1 MNDEWIN
8 TDLATLY
15 AHFGERFSREQC
27 LADLRLLSCQGERV
41 LNIRG
46 NEVRVKKGQVAI
58 SIRTLCKRW
67 GLANLTVQHLLR
79 SFQHENLIKINTSNA
94 INIIDVFTPIVTQ
107 SVTQNVTQKVGVPN
121 CNTDSYKKGNTQ
133 SVTQSVT
140 QNEKKQP
147 KTPKNTPIVT
157 QSVTQNVTQKEG
169 VTNSKTSSCKTCN
182 TQSVTQS
189 VTQNEKKQPKTPQNT
204 PIVTQSVTQNVTQK
218 VGVPNCNTDSYKKG
232 NTQSVTQSVTQNE
245 KSENLTKIPR
255 APAIDSIYNIIQ
267 DNNIVVVD
275 VDACARDRACESADL
290 SEKERAKEDAFIG
303 ELKRAPI
310 WKEQMCMRHK
320 ITPSELEAWIETFS
334 LDAECRGT
342 LHDNLTQV
350 KRHFNDWLRIQIRE
364 QRKINN
370 ENNRPNTK
378 DRRRG
383 FEVSACDPADYTTT
397 F

>member
-46 NEVRVKKGQVAI
+46 NEVRVKNGQVAI

-79 SFQHENLIKINTSNA
+79 SFQHENLIKINTSST

-140 QNEKKQP
+140 QNEKLK
-147 KTPKNTPIVT
+147 
-157 QSVTQNVTQKEG
+157 
-169 VTNSKTSSCKTCN
+169 
-182 TQSVTQS
+182 
-189 VTQNEKKQPKTPQNT
+189 
-204 PIVTQSVTQNVTQK
+204 
-218 VGVPNCNTDSYKKG
+218 
-232 NTQSVTQSVTQNE
+232 
-245 KSENLTKIPR
+245 NLTKIPR
-255 APAIDSIYNIIQ
+255 APAIDSIYNIKQ

-275 VDACARDRACESADL
+275 VDACVRERSCESADL
-290 SEKERAKEDAFIG
+290 SEKERAKEDAFVG

>member
-27 LADLRLLSCQGERV
+27 LADLRLLSRQGERV

-67 GLANLTVQHLLR
+67 SLADKTVQRLLR
-79 SFQHENLIKINTSNA
+79 SFQHENLIKINTSST
-94 INIIDVFTPIVTQ
+94 INIIDVLTPITTQ
-107 SVTQNVTQKVGVPN
+107 STTQSTTQKVDVPN
-121 CNTDSYKKGNTQ
+121 CNTDSYKKGTTQ
-133 SVTQSVT
+133 STTQSTT

-147 KTPKNTPIVT
+147 KTPKNTPITT
-157 QSVTQNVTQKEG
+157 QST
-169 VTNSKTSSCKTCN
+169 
-182 TQSVTQS
+182 TQST
-189 VTQNEKKQPKTPQNT
+189 
-204 PIVTQSVTQNVTQK
+204 TQK
-218 VGVPNCNTDSYKKG
+218 VDVPNCNTDSYKKG
-232 NTQSVTQSVTQNE
+232 TTQSTTQSTTQNE

-290 SEKERAKEDAFIG
+290 SEKERAKEDAFVG

>member
-27 LADLRLLSCQGERV
+27 LADLRLLSRQGERV

-140 QNEKKQP
+140 QNEK
-147 KTPKNTPIVT
+147 
-157 QSVTQNVTQKEG
+157 
-169 VTNSKTSSCKTCN
+169 SK
-182 TQSVTQS
+182 
-189 VTQNEKKQPKTPQNT
+189 
-204 PIVTQSVTQNVTQK
+204 
-218 VGVPNCNTDSYKKG
+218 
-232 NTQSVTQSVTQNE
+232 
-245 KSENLTKIPR
+245 NLTKTPR

-275 VDACARDRACESADL
+275 VDACVRERACESADL
-290 SEKERAKEDAFIG
+290 SEKERAKEDAFVG

>member
-27 LADLRLLSCQGERV
+27 LADLRLLSRQGERV

-67 GLANLTVQHLLR
+67 SLADKTVQRLLR
-79 SFQHENLIKINTSNA
+79 SFQHENLIKINTSST
-94 INIIDVFTPIVTQ
+94 INIIDVLTPITTQ
-107 SVTQNVTQKVGVPN
+107 ST
-121 CNTDSYKKGNTQ
+121 TQ
-133 SVTQSVT
+133 ST
-140 QNEKKQP
+140 
-147 KTPKNTPIVT
+147 
-157 QSVTQNVTQKEG
+157 
-169 VTNSKTSSCKTCN
+169 
-182 TQSVTQS
+182 
-189 VTQNEKKQPKTPQNT
+189 
-204 PIVTQSVTQNVTQK
+204 
-218 VGVPNCNTDSYKKG
+218 
-232 NTQSVTQSVTQNE
+232 TQNE

-255 APAIDSIYNIIQ
+255 SPAIDSIYNIIQ

-275 VDACARDRACESADL
+275 VDACVRERACESADL
-290 SEKERAKEDAFIG
+290 SEKERAKEDAFVG

>member
-1 MNDEWIN
+1 MNEEWIN

-27 LADLRLLSCQGERV
+27 LADLRLLSKQEDRL

-67 GLANLTVQHLLR
+67 GLASMTVRRLLR
-79 SFQHENLIKINTSNA
+79 SFQHENLIKINTSSA
-94 INIIDVFTPIVTQ
+94 INIIDVLIPISTQ
-107 SVTQNVTQKVGVPN
+107 SSTQSSTQKVDITN
-121 CNTDSYKKGNTQ
+121 CDTNNYKTCSTQ
-133 SVTQSVT
+133 SSTQ
-140 QNEKKQP
+140 
-147 KTPKNTPIVT
+147 
-157 QSVTQNVTQKEG
+157 
-169 VTNSKTSSCKTCN
+169 TS
-182 TQSVTQS
+182 
-189 VTQNEKKQPKTPQNT
+189 
-204 PIVTQSVTQNVTQK
+204 
-218 VGVPNCNTDSYKKG
+218 
-232 NTQSVTQSVTQNE
+232 TQNE

-275 VDACARDRACESADL
+275 VDACVRERACESADL
-290 SEKERAKEDAFIG
+290 SEKERAKEDAFVG

-320 ITPSELEAWIETFS
+320 ITPSELDAWIETFS

-364 QRKINN
+364 QKKINN

>member
-27 LADLRLLSCQGERV
+27 LADLRLLSRQGERV

-67 GLANLTVQHLLR
+67 SLADKTVQRLLR
-79 SFQHENLIKINTSNA
+79 SFQHENLIKINTSST
-94 INIIDVFTPIVTQ
+94 INIIDVLTPITTQ
-107 SVTQNVTQKVGVPN
+107 STTQSTIQKVDVPN
-121 CNTDSYKKGNTQ
+121 CKTDSYKKGTTQ
-133 SVTQSVT
+133 STTQST
-140 QNEKKQP
+140 
-147 KTPKNTPIVT
+147 
-157 QSVTQNVTQKEG
+157 
-169 VTNSKTSSCKTCN
+169 
-182 TQSVTQS
+182 
-189 VTQNEKKQPKTPQNT
+189 
-204 PIVTQSVTQNVTQK
+204 
-218 VGVPNCNTDSYKKG
+218 
-232 NTQSVTQSVTQNE
+232 TQNE

-255 APAIDSIYNIIQ
+255 APAINSIYNIIQ

-290 SEKERAKEDAFIG
+290 SEKERAKEDAFVG

>member
-1 MNDEWIN
+1 
-8 TDLATLY
+8 
-15 AHFGERFSREQC
+15 
-27 LADLRLLSCQGERV
+27 
-41 LNIRG
+41 
-46 NEVRVKKGQVAI
+46 
-58 SIRTLCKRW
+58 
-67 GLANLTVQHLLR
+67 
-79 SFQHENLIKINTSNA
+79 
-94 INIIDVFTPIVTQ
+94 
-107 SVTQNVTQKVGVPN
+107 
-121 CNTDSYKKGNTQ
+121 
-133 SVTQSVT
+133 
-140 QNEKKQP
+140 
-147 KTPKNTPIVT
+147 
-157 QSVTQNVTQKEG
+157 
-169 VTNSKTSSCKTCN
+169 
-182 TQSVTQS
+182 
-189 VTQNEKKQPKTPQNT
+189 
-204 PIVTQSVTQNVTQK
+204 
-218 VGVPNCNTDSYKKG
+218 
-232 NTQSVTQSVTQNE
+232 
-245 KSENLTKIPR
+245 IPR

-275 VDACARDRACESADL
+275 VDACVRERACESADL
-290 SEKERAKEDAFIG
+290 SEKERAKEDAFVG

-364 QRKINN
+364 QRKISN

>member
-27 LADLRLLSCQGERV
+27 LADLRLLSKQEDRL

-67 GLANLTVQHLLR
+67 SLADKTVQRLLR

-94 INIIDVFTPIVTQ
+94 INIIDVFTPITTQ
-107 SVTQNVTQKVGVPN
+107 STTQKVDIPN
-121 CNTDSYKKGNTQ
+121 CNTDSYKKGTTQ
-133 SVTQSVT
+133 STTQST
-140 QNEKKQP
+140 
-147 KTPKNTPIVT
+147 
-157 QSVTQNVTQKEG
+157 
-169 VTNSKTSSCKTCN
+169 
-182 TQSVTQS
+182 
-189 VTQNEKKQPKTPQNT
+189 
-204 PIVTQSVTQNVTQK
+204 
-218 VGVPNCNTDSYKKG
+218 
-232 NTQSVTQSVTQNE
+232 TQNE
-245 KSENLTKIPR
+245 KSKNLTKIPR

-290 SEKERAKEDAFIG
+290 SEKERAKEDAFVG

>member
-27 LADLRLLSCQGERV
+27 LADLRLLSKQEDRL

-67 GLANLTVQHLLR
+67 GLASMTVRRLLR
-79 SFQHENLIKINTSNA
+79 SFQHENLIKINTSSA
-94 INIIDVFTPIVTQ
+94 INIIDVLIPISTQ
-107 SVTQNVTQKVGVPN
+107 SSTQSSTQKVDITN
-121 CNTDSYKKGNTQ
+121 CDTNNYKTCSTQ
-133 SVTQSVT
+133 SSTQS
-140 QNEKKQP
+140 
-147 KTPKNTPIVT
+147 
-157 QSVTQNVTQKEG
+157 S
-169 VTNSKTSSCKTCN
+169 
-182 TQSVTQS
+182 
-189 VTQNEKKQPKTPQNT
+189 
-204 PIVTQSVTQNVTQK
+204 
-218 VGVPNCNTDSYKKG
+218 
-232 NTQSVTQSVTQNE
+232 TQNE

-267 DNNIVVVD
+267 DNNNIVVVD
-275 VDACARDRACESADL
+275 VDACVRERACESADL
-290 SEKERAKEDAFIG
+290 SEKERAKEDAFVG

>member
-1 MNDEWIN
+1 MNEEWIN

-27 LADLRLLSCQGERV
+27 LADLRLLSKQEDRL

-67 GLANLTVQHLLR
+67 SLADKTVQRLLR

-94 INIIDVFTPIVTQ
+94 INIIDVFTPITTQ
-107 SVTQNVTQKVGVPN
+107 STTQSTTQKVDIPN
-121 CNTDSYKKGNTQ
+121 CNTESYKKGTTQ
-133 SVTQSVT
+133 STTQST
-140 QNEKKQP
+140 
-147 KTPKNTPIVT
+147 
-157 QSVTQNVTQKEG
+157 
-169 VTNSKTSSCKTCN
+169 
-182 TQSVTQS
+182 
-189 VTQNEKKQPKTPQNT
+189 
-204 PIVTQSVTQNVTQK
+204 
-218 VGVPNCNTDSYKKG
+218 
-232 NTQSVTQSVTQNE
+232 TQNE

-290 SEKERAKEDAFIG
+290 SEKERAKEDAFVG

>member
-27 LADLRLLSCQGERV
+27 LADLRLLSRQGERV

-67 GLANLTVQHLLR
+67 SLADKTVQRLLR
-79 SFQHENLIKINTSNA
+79 SFQHENLIKINTSST
-94 INIIDVFTPIVTQ
+94 INIIDVLTPITTQ
-107 SVTQNVTQKVGVPN
+107 STTQSTTQKVNVPN
-121 CNTDSYKKGNTQ
+121 CKTDSYKKGTTQ
-133 SVTQSVT
+133 STTQSTT

-147 KTPKNTPIVT
+147 KTPKNTPITT
-157 QSVTQNVTQKEG
+157 QST
-169 VTNSKTSSCKTCN
+169 
-182 TQSVTQS
+182 TQS
-189 VTQNEKKQPKTPQNT
+189 N
-204 PIVTQSVTQNVTQK
+204 TQK
-218 VGVPNCNTDSYKKG
+218 VNVPNCKTDSYKKG
-232 NTQSVTQSVTQNE
+232 TTQSTTQSTTQNE

-275 VDACARDRACESADL
+275 VDACVRERACESADL
-290 SEKERAKEDAFIG
+290 SEKERAKEDAFVG

>member
-1 MNDEWIN
+1 MNEEWIN

-27 LADLRLLSCQGERV
+27 LADLRLLSKQEDRL

-67 GLANLTVQHLLR
+67 SLADKTVQRLLR

-94 INIIDVFTPIVTQ
+94 INIIDVFTPITTQ
-107 SVTQNVTQKVGVPN
+107 STTQSTTQKVDVPN
-121 CNTDSYKKGNTQ
+121 CNTDSYKKGTTQ
-133 SVTQSVT
+133 STTQSTT

-147 KTPKNTPIVT
+147 KTPKNTPITT
-157 QSVTQNVTQKEG
+157 QST
-169 VTNSKTSSCKTCN
+169 
-182 TQSVTQS
+182 TQST
-189 VTQNEKKQPKTPQNT
+189 
-204 PIVTQSVTQNVTQK
+204 TQK
-218 VGVPNCNTDSYKKG
+218 VDVPNCNTDSYKKG
-232 NTQSVTQSVTQNE
+232 TTQSTTQSTTQNE
-245 KSENLTKIPR
+245 KSKNLTKIPR

-290 SEKERAKEDAFIG
+290 SEKERAKEDAFVG

>member
-27 LADLRLLSCQGERV
+27 LADLRLLSRQGERV

-67 GLANLTVQHLLR
+67 SLADKTVQRLLR
-79 SFQHENLIKINTSNA
+79 SFQHENLIKINTSST
-94 INIIDVFTPIVTQ
+94 INIIDVLTPITTQ
-107 SVTQNVTQKVGVPN
+107 STTQSTTQKVDIPN
-121 CNTDSYKKGNTQ
+121 CNTESYKKGTTQ
-133 SVTQSVT
+133 STTQST
-140 QNEKKQP
+140 
-147 KTPKNTPIVT
+147 
-157 QSVTQNVTQKEG
+157 
-169 VTNSKTSSCKTCN
+169 
-182 TQSVTQS
+182 
-189 VTQNEKKQPKTPQNT
+189 
-204 PIVTQSVTQNVTQK
+204 
-218 VGVPNCNTDSYKKG
+218 
-232 NTQSVTQSVTQNE
+232 TQNE

-275 VDACARDRACESADL
+275 VDACVRERACESADL
-290 SEKERAKEDAFIG
+290 SEKERAKEDAFVG

>member
-27 LADLRLLSCQGERV
+27 LADLRLLSRQGERV

-67 GLANLTVQHLLR
+67 SLADKTVQRLLR
-79 SFQHENLIKINTSNA
+79 SFQHENLIKINTSST
-94 INIIDVFTPIVTQ
+94 INIIDVLTPITTQ
-107 SVTQNVTQKVGVPN
+107 STTQSTIQKVDVPN
-121 CNTDSYKKGNTQ
+121 CKTDSYKKGTTQ
-133 SVTQSVT
+133 STTQSTT

-147 KTPKNTPIVT
+147 KTPKNTPITT
-157 QSVTQNVTQKEG
+157 QST
-169 VTNSKTSSCKTCN
+169 
-182 TQSVTQS
+182 TQST
-189 VTQNEKKQPKTPQNT
+189 
-204 PIVTQSVTQNVTQK
+204 IQK
-218 VGVPNCNTDSYKKG
+218 VDVPNCKTDSYKKG
-232 NTQSVTQSVTQNE
+232 TTQSTTQSTTQNE

-255 APAIDSIYNIIQ
+255 APAINSIYNIIQ

-290 SEKERAKEDAFIG
+290 SEKERAKEDAFVG

>member
-27 LADLRLLSCQGERV
+27 LADLRLLSKQKDRL

-67 GLANLTVQHLLR
+67 SLADKTVQRLLR
-79 SFQHENLIKINTSNA
+79 SFQHENLIKINTSST
-94 INIIDVFTPIVTQ
+94 INIIDVLTPITTQ
-107 SVTQNVTQKVGVPN
+107 STTQSTTQKVDVPN
-121 CNTDSYKKGNTQ
+121 CKTDSYKKGTTQ
-133 SVTQSVT
+133 STTQSTT

-147 KTPKNTPIVT
+147 KTPKNTPITT
-157 QSVTQNVTQKEG
+157 QST
-169 VTNSKTSSCKTCN
+169 
-182 TQSVTQS
+182 TQST
-189 VTQNEKKQPKTPQNT
+189 
-204 PIVTQSVTQNVTQK
+204 TQK
-218 VGVPNCNTDSYKKG
+218 VDVPNCKTDSYKKG
-232 NTQSVTQSVTQNE
+232 TTQSTTQSTTQNE

-275 VDACARDRACESADL
+275 VDACVRERACESADL
-290 SEKERAKEDAFIG
+290 SEKERAKEDAFVG

>member
-1 MNDEWIN
+1 MDDEWIN

-27 LADLRLLSCQGERV
+27 LADLRLLSRQGERV

-67 GLANLTVQHLLR
+67 SLADKTVQRLLR

-94 INIIDVFTPIVTQ
+94 INIIDVFTPITTQ
-107 SVTQNVTQKVGVPN
+107 STTQSTTQKVDIPN
-121 CNTDSYKKGNTQ
+121 CNTESYKKGTTQ
-133 SVTQSVT
+133 STTQSTT

-147 KTPKNTPIVT
+147 KTPKNTPITT
-157 QSVTQNVTQKEG
+157 QST
-169 VTNSKTSSCKTCN
+169 
-182 TQSVTQS
+182 TQST
-189 VTQNEKKQPKTPQNT
+189 
-204 PIVTQSVTQNVTQK
+204 TQK
-218 VGVPNCNTDSYKKG
+218 VDIPNCNTESYKKG
-232 NTQSVTQSVTQNE
+232 TTQSTTQSTTQNE

-275 VDACARDRACESADL
+275 VDACVRERACESADL
-290 SEKERAKEDAFIG
+290 SEKERAKEDAFVG

-350 KRHFNDWLRIQIRE
+350 KRHLNDWLRIQIRE

>member
-27 LADLRLLSCQGERV
+27 LADLRLLSKQEDRL

-67 GLANLTVQHLLR
+67 SLADKTVQRLLR

-94 INIIDVFTPIVTQ
+94 INIIDVFTPITTQ
-107 SVTQNVTQKVGVPN
+107 STTQSTTQKVDIPN
-121 CNTDSYKKGNTQ
+121 CNTDSYKKGTTQ
-133 SVTQSVT
+133 STTQST
-140 QNEKKQP
+140 
-147 KTPKNTPIVT
+147 
-157 QSVTQNVTQKEG
+157 
-169 VTNSKTSSCKTCN
+169 
-182 TQSVTQS
+182 
-189 VTQNEKKQPKTPQNT
+189 TQNEKKQPKTPQNT
-204 PIVTQSVTQNVTQK
+204 PITTQSTTQSTTQK
-218 VGVPNCNTDSYKKG
+218 VDIPNCNTDSYKKG
-232 NTQSVTQSVTQNE
+232 TTQSTTQSTTQNE
-245 KSENLTKIPR
+245 KPENLTKIPR

-275 VDACARDRACESADL
+275 VDACVRERACESADL

>member
-27 LADLRLLSCQGERV
+27 LADLRLLSRQGERV

-67 GLANLTVQHLLR
+67 SLADKTVQRLLR
-79 SFQHENLIKINTSNA
+79 SFQHENLIKINTSST
-94 INIIDVFTPIVTQ
+94 INIIDVLTPITTQ
-107 SVTQNVTQKVGVPN
+107 STTQSTTQKVNVPN
-121 CNTDSYKKGNTQ
+121 CKTDSYKKGTTQ
-133 SVTQSVT
+133 STTQSTT

-147 KTPKNTPIVT
+147 KTPKNTPITT
-157 QSVTQNVTQKEG
+157 QST
-169 VTNSKTSSCKTCN
+169 
-182 TQSVTQS
+182 TQSTIQRV
-189 VTQNEKKQPKTPQNT
+189 N
-204 PIVTQSVTQNVTQK
+204 
-218 VGVPNCNTDSYKKG
+218 VPNCKTDSYKKG
-232 NTQSVTQSVTQNE
+232 TTQSTTQSTTQNE

-275 VDACARDRACESADL
+275 VDACVRERACESADL
-290 SEKERAKEDAFIG
+290 SEKERAKEDAFVG

>member
-46 NEVRVKKGQVAI
+46 NEVRVKNGQVAI

-147 KTPKNTPIVT
+147 KTP
-157 QSVTQNVTQKEG
+157 
-169 VTNSKTSSCKTCN
+169 
-182 TQSVTQS
+182 
-189 VTQNEKKQPKTPQNT
+189 QNT
-204 PIVTQSVTQNVTQK
+204 PIVTQSVTQT
-218 VGVPNCNTDSYKKG
+218 S
-232 NTQSVTQSVTQNE
+232 TQNE
-245 KSENLTKIPR
+245 KSENLTKTPR

-267 DNNIVVVD
+267 DNNIVVD
-275 VDACARDRACESADL
+275 VDACASDRACESADL
-290 SEKERAKEDAFIG
+290 SEKERAKEDAFVG

>member
-67 GLANLTVQHLLR
+67 SLADKTVQHLLR
-79 SFQHENLIKINTSNA
+79 SFQHENLIKINTSST
-94 INIIDVFTPIVTQ
+94 INIIDVLTPITTQ
-107 SVTQNVTQKVGVPN
+107 STTQSTTQKVDVPN
-121 CNTDSYKKGNTQ
+121 CKTDSYKKGTTQ
-133 SVTQSVT
+133 STTQST
-140 QNEKKQP
+140 
-147 KTPKNTPIVT
+147 
-157 QSVTQNVTQKEG
+157 
-169 VTNSKTSSCKTCN
+169 
-182 TQSVTQS
+182 
-189 VTQNEKKQPKTPQNT
+189 
-204 PIVTQSVTQNVTQK
+204 
-218 VGVPNCNTDSYKKG
+218 
-232 NTQSVTQSVTQNE
+232 TQNE

-255 APAIDSIYNIIQ
+255 APAIDSIYNIKQ
-267 DNNIVVVD
+267 DNNILFD
-275 VDACARDRACESADL
+275 VDDNACADARTHVRG
-290 SEKERAKEDAFIG
+290 EDEGEDPLIA
-303 ELKRAPI
+303 ELKNAPI
-310 WKEQMCMRHK
+310 WQEQMCMRHK
-320 ITPSELEAWIETFS
+320 LSPAELARWLDTFS

-342 LHDNLTQV
+342 THRDLSDT

>member
-27 LADLRLLSCQGERV
+27 LADLRLLSKQEDRL

-67 GLANLTVQHLLR
+67 SLADKTVQRLLR

-94 INIIDVFTPIVTQ
+94 INIIDVFTPITTQ
-107 SVTQNVTQKVGVPN
+107 STTQSTTQKVDIPN
-121 CNTDSYKKGNTQ
+121 CNTESYKKGTTQ
-133 SVTQSVT
+133 STTQST
-140 QNEKKQP
+140 
-147 KTPKNTPIVT
+147 
-157 QSVTQNVTQKEG
+157 
-169 VTNSKTSSCKTCN
+169 
-182 TQSVTQS
+182 
-189 VTQNEKKQPKTPQNT
+189 
-204 PIVTQSVTQNVTQK
+204 
-218 VGVPNCNTDSYKKG
+218 
-232 NTQSVTQSVTQNE
+232 TQNE
-245 KSENLTKIPR
+245 KSENLTKTPR

-275 VDACARDRACESADL
+275 VDACARDRECESADL
-290 SEKERAKEDAFIG
+290 SEKERAKEDAFVG

>member
-27 LADLRLLSCQGERV
+27 LADLRLLSKQEERV
-41 LNIRG
+41 INIRG
-46 NEVRVKKGQVAI
+46 NEICVKHGQVAI

-67 GLANLTVQHLLR
+67 GLASMTVRRLLR

-94 INIIDVFTPIVTQ
+94 INIIDVLIPISTQTSTQTSTQ
-107 SVTQNVTQKVGVPN
+107 SSTQKVDITN
-121 CNTDSYKKGNTQ
+121 CNTEDYKTCSTQ
-133 SVTQSVT
+133 TSTQTST

-147 KTPKNTPIVT
+147 KTPKNTPISTQTST
-157 QSVTQNVTQKEG
+157 QS
-169 VTNSKTSSCKTCN
+169 S
-182 TQSVTQS
+182 
-189 VTQNEKKQPKTPQNT
+189 
-204 PIVTQSVTQNVTQK
+204 TQK
-218 VGVPNCNTDSYKKG
+218 VDITNCNTEDYKTCS
-232 NTQSVTQSVTQNE
+232 TQTSTQTSTQNE

-275 VDACARDRACESADL
+275 VDACVRERACESADL

>member
-27 LADLRLLSCQGERV
+27 LADLRLLSRQGERV

-46 NEVRVKKGQVAI
+46 NEVRVKNGQVAI

-67 GLANLTVQHLLR
+67 SLADKTVQRLLR
-79 SFQHENLIKINTSNA
+79 SFQHENLIKINTSST
-94 INIIDVFTPIVTQ
+94 INIIDVLTPITTQ
-107 SVTQNVTQKVGVPN
+107 STTQSTTQKVDVPN
-121 CNTDSYKKGNTQ
+121 CKTDSYKKGTTQ
-133 SVTQSVT
+133 STTQST
-140 QNEKKQP
+140 
-147 KTPKNTPIVT
+147 
-157 QSVTQNVTQKEG
+157 
-169 VTNSKTSSCKTCN
+169 
-182 TQSVTQS
+182 
-189 VTQNEKKQPKTPQNT
+189 
-204 PIVTQSVTQNVTQK
+204 
-218 VGVPNCNTDSYKKG
+218 
-232 NTQSVTQSVTQNE
+232 TQNE
-245 KSENLTKIPR
+245 KSENLIKIPR

-275 VDACARDRACESADL
+275 VDACVRERACESADL
-290 SEKERAKEDAFIG
+290 SEKERAKEDAFVG

>member
-27 LADLRLLSCQGERV
+27 LADLRLLSHQGERV

-46 NEVRVKKGQVAI
+46 YEVRVKNGQVAI

-67 GLANLTVQHLLR
+67 SLADKTVQRLLR
-79 SFQHENLIKINTSNA
+79 SFQHENLIKINTSSA
-94 INIIDVFTPIVTQ
+94 INIIDVLIPITTQ
-107 SVTQNVTQKVGVPN
+107 STTQSTTQKVDVPN
-121 CNTDSYKKGNTQ
+121 CKTDSYKKGTTQ
-133 SVTQSVT
+133 STTQSTT

-147 KTPKNTPIVT
+147 KTPKNTPITT
-157 QSVTQNVTQKEG
+157 QST
-169 VTNSKTSSCKTCN
+169 
-182 TQSVTQS
+182 TQST
-189 VTQNEKKQPKTPQNT
+189 
-204 PIVTQSVTQNVTQK
+204 TQK
-218 VGVPNCNTDSYKKG
+218 VDVPNCKTDSYKKG
-232 NTQSVTQSVTQNE
+232 TTQSTTQSTTQNE
-245 KSENLTKIPR
+245 KSGNLTKIPR

-275 VDACARDRACESADL
+275 VDACVRERACESADL
-290 SEKERAKEDAFIG
+290 SEKERAKEDAFVG

>member
-1 MNDEWIN
+1 MNEEWIN

-27 LADLRLLSCQGERV
+27 LADLRLLSKQEDRL

-67 GLANLTVQHLLR
+67 SLADKTVQRLLR

-94 INIIDVFTPIVTQ
+94 INIIDVFTPITTQ
-107 SVTQNVTQKVGVPN
+107 STTQSTTQKVDIPN
-121 CNTDSYKKGNTQ
+121 CNTDSYKKGTTQ
-133 SVTQSVT
+133 STTQST
-140 QNEKKQP
+140 
-147 KTPKNTPIVT
+147 
-157 QSVTQNVTQKEG
+157 
-169 VTNSKTSSCKTCN
+169 
-182 TQSVTQS
+182 
-189 VTQNEKKQPKTPQNT
+189 TQNEKKQPKTPQNT
-204 PIVTQSVTQNVTQK
+204 PITTQSTTQSTTQK
-218 VGVPNCNTDSYKKG
+218 VDIPNCNTDSYKKG
-232 NTQSVTQSVTQNE
+232 TTQSTTQSTTQNE

-290 SEKERAKEDAFIG
+290 SEKERAKEDAFVG

>member
-1 MNDEWIN
+1 MDDEWIN

-27 LADLRLLSCQGERV
+27 LADLRLLSRQGERV

-79 SFQHENLIKINTSNA
+79 SFQHENLIKINTSST

-140 QNEKKQP
+140 QNEK
-147 KTPKNTPIVT
+147 
-157 QSVTQNVTQKEG
+157 
-169 VTNSKTSSCKTCN
+169 SK
-182 TQSVTQS
+182 
-189 VTQNEKKQPKTPQNT
+189 
-204 PIVTQSVTQNVTQK
+204 
-218 VGVPNCNTDSYKKG
+218 
-232 NTQSVTQSVTQNE
+232 
-245 KSENLTKIPR
+245 NLTKIPR

-275 VDACARDRACESADL
+275 VDACVRERACESADL
-290 SEKERAKEDAFIG
+290 SEKERAKEDAFVG

-364 QRKINN
+364 QRKISN

>member
-27 LADLRLLSCQGERV
+27 LADLRLLSRQGERV

-67 GLANLTVQHLLR
+67 SLADKTVQRLLR
-79 SFQHENLIKINTSNA
+79 SFQHENLIKINTSST
-94 INIIDVFTPIVTQ
+94 INIIDVLTPITTQ
-107 SVTQNVTQKVGVPN
+107 STTQSTTQKVDVPN
-121 CNTDSYKKGNTQ
+121 CKTDSYKKGTTQ
-133 SVTQSVT
+133 STTQST
-140 QNEKKQP
+140 
-147 KTPKNTPIVT
+147 
-157 QSVTQNVTQKEG
+157 
-169 VTNSKTSSCKTCN
+169 
-182 TQSVTQS
+182 
-189 VTQNEKKQPKTPQNT
+189 
-204 PIVTQSVTQNVTQK
+204 
-218 VGVPNCNTDSYKKG
+218 
-232 NTQSVTQSVTQNE
+232 TQNE

-275 VDACARDRACESADL
+275 VDACVRERACESADL
-290 SEKERAKEDAFIG
+290 SEKERAKEDAFVG

>member
-27 LADLRLLSCQGERV
+27 LADLRLLSRQGERV

-67 GLANLTVQHLLR
+67 SLADKTVQRLLR
-79 SFQHENLIKINTSNA
+79 SFQHENLIKINTSST
-94 INIIDVFTPIVTQ
+94 INIIDVLTPITTQ
-107 SVTQNVTQKVGVPN
+107 STTQSTTQKVNVPN
-121 CNTDSYKKGNTQ
+121 CKTDSYKKGTTQ
-133 SVTQSVT
+133 STTQST
-140 QNEKKQP
+140 
-147 KTPKNTPIVT
+147 
-157 QSVTQNVTQKEG
+157 
-169 VTNSKTSSCKTCN
+169 
-182 TQSVTQS
+182 
-189 VTQNEKKQPKTPQNT
+189 
-204 PIVTQSVTQNVTQK
+204 
-218 VGVPNCNTDSYKKG
+218 
-232 NTQSVTQSVTQNE
+232 TQNE

-275 VDACARDRACESADL
+275 VDACVRERACESADL
-290 SEKERAKEDAFIG
+290 SEKERAKEDAFVG

>member
-27 LADLRLLSCQGERV
+27 LADLRLLSKQEERV
-41 LNIRG
+41 INIRG
-46 NEVRVKKGQVAI
+46 NEICVKHGQVAI

-67 GLANLTVQHLLR
+67 GLASMTVRRLLR

-94 INIIDVFTPIVTQ
+94 INIIDVLIPISTQTSTQTSTQ
-107 SVTQNVTQKVGVPN
+107 SSTQKVDITN
-121 CNTDSYKKGNTQ
+121 CNTEDY
-133 SVTQSVT
+133 
-140 QNEKKQP
+140 
-147 KTPKNTPIVT
+147 
-157 QSVTQNVTQKEG
+157 
-169 VTNSKTSSCKTCN
+169 KTCS
-182 TQSVTQS
+182 TQTSTQTS
-189 VTQNEKKQPKTPQNT
+189 
-204 PIVTQSVTQNVTQK
+204 
-218 VGVPNCNTDSYKKG
+218 
-232 NTQSVTQSVTQNE
+232 TQNE

-275 VDACARDRACESADL
+275 VDACVRERACESADL

>member
-27 LADLRLLSCQGERV
+27 LADLILLSKQEDRL

-67 GLANLTVQHLLR
+67 GLASMTVRRLLR
-79 SFQHENLIKINTSNA
+79 SFQHENLIKINTSSA
-94 INIIDVFTPIVTQ
+94 INIIDVLIPISTQ
-107 SVTQNVTQKVGVPN
+107 SSTQSSTQKVDITN
-121 CNTDSYKKGNTQ
+121 CDTNNYKTCSTQ
-133 SVTQSVT
+133 SS
-140 QNEKKQP
+140 
-147 KTPKNTPIVT
+147 
-157 QSVTQNVTQKEG
+157 
-169 VTNSKTSSCKTCN
+169 
-182 TQSVTQS
+182 
-189 VTQNEKKQPKTPQNT
+189 
-204 PIVTQSVTQNVTQK
+204 
-218 VGVPNCNTDSYKKG
+218 
-232 NTQSVTQSVTQNE
+232 TQSVTQNE

-275 VDACARDRACESADL
+275 DACACKRACVSADM
-290 SEKERAKEDAFIG
+290 SEQERAREDAFVG

-310 WKEQMCMRHK
+310 WQEQMCMRHK

-364 QRKINN
+364 QKKINN
-370 ENNRPNTK
+370 ENNRQNTK

>member
-1 MNDEWIN
+1 MNEEWIN

-27 LADLRLLSCQGERV
+27 LADLRLLSKQEDRL

-67 GLANLTVQHLLR
+67 SLADKTVQRLLR

-94 INIIDVFTPIVTQ
+94 INIIDVFTPITTQ
-107 SVTQNVTQKVGVPN
+107 STTQSTTQKVDIPN
-121 CNTDSYKKGNTQ
+121 CNTESYKKGTTQ
-133 SVTQSVT
+133 STTQST
-140 QNEKKQP
+140 
-147 KTPKNTPIVT
+147 
-157 QSVTQNVTQKEG
+157 
-169 VTNSKTSSCKTCN
+169 
-182 TQSVTQS
+182 
-189 VTQNEKKQPKTPQNT
+189 
-204 PIVTQSVTQNVTQK
+204 
-218 VGVPNCNTDSYKKG
+218 
-232 NTQSVTQSVTQNE
+232 TQNE

-290 SEKERAKEDAFIG
+290 SEKERAKEDAFVG

-383 FEVSACDPADYTTT
+383 FEVSACDPADYPTT

>member
-27 LADLRLLSCQGERV
+27 LADLRLLSKQEDRL

-67 GLANLTVQHLLR
+67 GLASMTVRRLLR
-79 SFQHENLIKINTSNA
+79 SFQHENLIKINTSSA
-94 INIIDVFTPIVTQ
+94 INIIDVLIPISTQ
-107 SVTQNVTQKVGVPN
+107 SSTQSSTQKVDITN
-121 CNTDSYKKGNTQ
+121 CDTNNYKMCSTQ
-133 SVTQSVT
+133 SSTQS
-140 QNEKKQP
+140 
-147 KTPKNTPIVT
+147 
-157 QSVTQNVTQKEG
+157 S
-169 VTNSKTSSCKTCN
+169 
-182 TQSVTQS
+182 
-189 VTQNEKKQPKTPQNT
+189 
-204 PIVTQSVTQNVTQK
+204 
-218 VGVPNCNTDSYKKG
+218 
-232 NTQSVTQSVTQNE
+232 TQNE

-255 APAIDSIYNIIQ
+255 VPAIDSIYNIIQ

-275 VDACARDRACESADL
+275 VDACVRERACESADL
-290 SEKERAKEDAFIG
+290 SEKERAKEDAFVG

-310 WKEQMCMRHK
+310 WQEQMCMRHK

>member
-27 LADLRLLSCQGERV
+27 LADLRLLSHQGEMV

-67 GLANLTVQHLLR
+67 GLASMTVRRLLR
-79 SFQHENLIKINTSNA
+79 SFQHENLIKINTSSA
-94 INIIDVFTPIVTQ
+94 INIIDVLIPISTQ
-107 SVTQNVTQKVGVPN
+107 TSTQTSTQKVDITN
-121 CNTDSYKKGNTQ
+121 CD
-133 SVTQSVT
+133 
-140 QNEKKQP
+140 
-147 KTPKNTPIVT
+147 
-157 QSVTQNVTQKEG
+157 
-169 VTNSKTSSCKTCN
+169 TNNYKTCS
-182 TQSVTQS
+182 TQTSTQTS
-189 VTQNEKKQPKTPQNT
+189 
-204 PIVTQSVTQNVTQK
+204 
-218 VGVPNCNTDSYKKG
+218 
-232 NTQSVTQSVTQNE
+232 TQNE

-255 APAIDSIYNIIQ
+255 APAIDSIYNIKQ
-267 DNNIVVVD
+267 DNNIVVD
-275 VDACARDRACESADL
+275 VNACVRERSCVSADM
-290 SEKERAKEDAFIG
+290 SAQERAKEDAFVG

-310 WKEQMCMRHK
+310 WQEQMCMRHK
-320 ITPSELEAWIETFS
+320 ITPSELDAWIETFS

>member
-27 LADLRLLSCQGERV
+27 LADLRLLSKQEDRL

-67 GLANLTVQHLLR
+67 GLADKTVQRLLR
-79 SFQHENLIKINTSNA
+79 SFQHENLIKINTSST
-94 INIIDVFTPIVTQ
+94 INIIDVLPPLTTQ
-107 SVTQNVTQKVGVPN
+107 STTQSITQKVDVPN
-121 CNTDSYKKGNTQ
+121 CKTDSYKNGTTQ
-133 SVTQSVT
+133 STTQST
-140 QNEKKQP
+140 
-147 KTPKNTPIVT
+147 
-157 QSVTQNVTQKEG
+157 
-169 VTNSKTSSCKTCN
+169 
-182 TQSVTQS
+182 
-189 VTQNEKKQPKTPQNT
+189 TQNEKKQPKTPQNT
-204 PIVTQSVTQNVTQK
+204 PLTTQSTTQK
-218 VGVPNCNTDSYKKG
+218 VDVPNCKTDSYKNG
-232 NTQSVTQSVTQNE
+232 TTQSTTQSTTQNE

-267 DNNIVVVD
+267 DKNIVVVD
-275 VDACARDRACESADL
+275 VDACARDRECESADL
-290 SEKERAKEDAFIG
+290 SEKERAKEDAFVG

>member
-27 LADLRLLSCQGERV
+27 LADLRLLSKQEDRL

-67 GLANLTVQHLLR
+67 SLADKTVQRLLR

-94 INIIDVFTPIVTQ
+94 INIIDVFTPITTQ
-107 SVTQNVTQKVGVPN
+107 STTQKVDIPN
-121 CNTDSYKKGNTQ
+121 CNTESYKKGTTQ
-133 SVTQSVT
+133 STTQST
-140 QNEKKQP
+140 
-147 KTPKNTPIVT
+147 
-157 QSVTQNVTQKEG
+157 
-169 VTNSKTSSCKTCN
+169 
-182 TQSVTQS
+182 
-189 VTQNEKKQPKTPQNT
+189 TQNEKKQPKTPQNT
-204 PIVTQSVTQNVTQK
+204 PITTQSTTQSTTQK
-218 VGVPNCNTDSYKKG
+218 VDIPNCNTESYKKG
-232 NTQSVTQSVTQNE
+232 TTQSTTQSTTQNE
-245 KSENLTKIPR
+245 KTENLTKIPR

-275 VDACARDRACESADL
+275 VDACVRERACESADL
-290 SEKERAKEDAFIG
+290 SEKERAKEDAFVG

-364 QRKINN
+364 QRKISN

>member
-27 LADLRLLSCQGERV
+27 LADLRLLSKQKDRL

-67 GLANLTVQHLLR
+67 SLADKTVQRLLR
-79 SFQHENLIKINTSNA
+79 SFQHENLIKINTSST
-94 INIIDVFTPIVTQ
+94 INIIDVLTPITTQ
-107 SVTQNVTQKVGVPN
+107 STTQSTTQKVDVPN
-121 CNTDSYKKGNTQ
+121 CKTDSYKKGTTQ
-133 SVTQSVT
+133 STTQST
-140 QNEKKQP
+140 
-147 KTPKNTPIVT
+147 
-157 QSVTQNVTQKEG
+157 
-169 VTNSKTSSCKTCN
+169 
-182 TQSVTQS
+182 
-189 VTQNEKKQPKTPQNT
+189 
-204 PIVTQSVTQNVTQK
+204 
-218 VGVPNCNTDSYKKG
+218 
-232 NTQSVTQSVTQNE
+232 TQNE

-275 VDACARDRACESADL
+275 VDACVRERACESADL
-290 SEKERAKEDAFIG
+290 SEKERAKEDAFVG

>member
-1 MNDEWIN
+1 MDI
-8 TDLATLY
+8 
-15 AHFGERFSREQC
+15 
-27 LADLRLLSCQGERV
+27 
-41 LNIRG
+41 
-46 NEVRVKKGQVAI
+46 
-58 SIRTLCKRW
+58 
-67 GLANLTVQHLLR
+67 
-79 SFQHENLIKINTSNA
+79 
-94 INIIDVFTPIVTQ
+94 
-107 SVTQNVTQKVGVPN
+107 PN
-121 CNTDSYKKGNTQ
+121 CNTESYKKGTTQ
-133 SVTQSVT
+133 STTQST
-140 QNEKKQP
+140 
-147 KTPKNTPIVT
+147 
-157 QSVTQNVTQKEG
+157 
-169 VTNSKTSSCKTCN
+169 
-182 TQSVTQS
+182 
-189 VTQNEKKQPKTPQNT
+189 
-204 PIVTQSVTQNVTQK
+204 
-218 VGVPNCNTDSYKKG
+218 
-232 NTQSVTQSVTQNE
+232 TQNE
-245 KSENLTKIPR
+245 KSENLTKTPR

-275 VDACARDRACESADL
+275 VDACARDRECESADL
-290 SEKERAKEDAFIG
+290 SEKERAKEDAFVG